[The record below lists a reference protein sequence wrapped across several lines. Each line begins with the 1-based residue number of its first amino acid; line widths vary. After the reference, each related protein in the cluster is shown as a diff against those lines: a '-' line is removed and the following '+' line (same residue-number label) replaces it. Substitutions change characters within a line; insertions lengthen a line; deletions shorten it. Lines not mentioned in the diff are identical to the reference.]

1 MASLR
6 SAALSIIS
14 VFCIA
19 LATGSVAAQEED
31 LIRVPPVVVTDTR
44 VEQGIGEAPGS
55 VSVVDGQQVRE
66 SASRTVDDLLRQ
78 VPGFSLFRRSSSLV
92 GHPTTQGVSLRGI
105 GPSGTSRALVLVDGV
120 PVNDPFGGWVYWSRL
135 PRLGIEQIE
144 IVRGGGSSA
153 WGNYALGGV
162 VHVLTGRPV
171 QRAGELELSYG
182 SHDTRNVD
190 ARVTDTWG
198 PLRLALEGVHVHTDG
213 YDTVKASRRGAIDI
227 PADSRHSTFDGRL
240 ELIASPDVSLFV
252 LGNYFDES
260 RGNGTP
266 LQHNQTEAGSI
277 AVGGR
282 ARDGDDEWR
291 MTAFAQLQEFRS
303 TFSAQAA
310 DRSVETLALEQTVPT
325 TSAGAW
331 LQWTHRAGAHL
342 LGAGADGRWI
352 AGETQEK
359 VYVAGAFART
369 RVAGGEQVIAGV
381 FAQDVWTPVPALQV
395 VAGARAD
402 YWVTYDAGRRDTPP
416 PPGVPAR
423 QQFDDVDDI
432 LVSPRVAALWHATAD
447 TDVRASVY
455 QGFRVPTLNEL
466 YRVFRVRNDVTVA
479 NERLEPERLTGG
491 ELGVERRWRAFDAR
505 VTGFW
510 TDVTDIV
517 ANVTLT
523 SPLPDCPPGTTCR
536 QRQNLELARVRG
548 VEAEAEY
555 RPAPHWRL
563 NAGYLFSDAR
573 VVSAPQQRTLEGKR
587 LAQVPAHSGSIG
599 ARYDN
604 RAVMTAA
611 VSVRLAGSQYEDDLN
626 TLPLGGFAVVD
637 VYVARQLTRG
647 VEIFGAVENLFDQTY
662 GVGRTAEGTVTI
674 GAPRLVHGGVRLGF

>member
-1 MASLR
+1 MA
-6 SAALSIIS
+6 AG
-14 VFCIA
+14 
-19 LATGSVAAQEED
+19 LAILFVLGAVAPAAAQDES
-31 LIRVPPVVVTDTR
+31 LPIRVPAVVVTDTR
-44 VEQGIGEAPGS
+44 VEQSVADAPGS
-55 VSVVDGQQVRE
+55 VSVVGGEDVRE
-66 SASRTVDDLLRQ
+66 SASRTVDDLLRH
-78 VPGFSLFRRSSSLV
+78 VPGFSLFRRSSSVV
-92 GHPTTQGVSLRGI
+92 GHPTTQGVSLRGT

-135 PRLGIEQIE
+135 PRLGVEQIE

-162 VHVLTGRPV
+162 VHVLTRRPV
-171 QRAGELELSYG
+171 RRTAELEVSYG
-182 SHDTRNVD
+182 THDTLNVD
-190 ARVTDTWG
+190 ARVADTEG
-198 PLRLALEGVHVHTDG
+198 PLRLSLEGVHFETGG
-213 YDTVKASRRGAIDI
+213 YDTVKASRRGPIDI
-227 PADSRHSTFDGRL
+227 EADSRHSTFDGRL

-252 LGNYFDES
+252 LGNYFDEA

-266 LQHNQTEAGSI
+266 LQVNDTEAGSI

-291 MTAFAQLQEFRS
+291 MTLFAQLQEFRS
-303 TFSAQAA
+303 TFSAQAS

-325 TSAGAW
+325 TSVGTW
-331 LQWTHRAGAHL
+331 LQWTHRADAHL
-342 LGAGADGRWI
+342 VSAGADARWI
-352 AGETQEK
+352 AARTDER

-381 FAQDVWTPVPALQV
+381 FAQDVWTPVPSVQI
-395 VAGARAD
+395 VAGARGD
-402 YWVTYDAGRRDTPP
+402 YWVTYDATRRDTPP
-416 PPGVPAR
+416 PSGVPPR
-423 QQFDDVDDI
+423 QDFDDIDA
-432 LVSPRVAALWHATAD
+432 LVASPRVAVLWHALPD

-491 ELGVERRWRAFDAR
+491 EVGVERRWRAFDAR

-510 TDVTDIV
+510 TEVSDIV
-517 ANVTLT
+517 ANVTLA

-536 QRQNLELARVRG
+536 QRQNLDLARVRG

-555 RPAPHWRL
+555 RPAPGWRL
-563 NAGYLFSDAR
+563 TAGYLFSDAR
-573 VVSAPQQRTLEGKR
+573 LASAPQQRTLEGKR
-587 LAQVPAHSGSIG
+587 LAQAPAHSGSLG
-599 ARYDN
+599 VRYDN

-611 VSVRLAGSQYEDDLN
+611 VNVRLAGTQYEDDLN

-637 VYVARQLTRG
+637 VYVGRQLVRG
-647 VEIFGAVENLFDQTY
+647 VEAFGAVENLFDSTY
-662 GVGRTAEGTVTI
+662 AVGRTAEGTVTTA
-674 GAPRLVHGGVRLGF
+674 APRLVHGGIRLSF